1 MTLVFIY
8 AGESERYALVRG
20 YVGGWFRDHRIPAY
34 RSNMHGGWWLRQERV
49 DDVMARM
56 DVSGL
61 VCRFS
66 DRPAPAY
73 VPPPLDVA
81 DEEKVA

>member
-1 MTLVFIY
+1 MTLVYIH
-8 AGESERYALVRG
+8 AIPGEKYALVRG
-20 YVGGWFRDHRIPAY
+20 NVGGWFRDRRIPAY

-49 DDVMARM
+49 ADVMAGM

-73 VPPPLDVA
+73 TPPPLDEAEEERVA
-81 DEEKVA
+81 

>member
-1 MTLVFIY
+1 MNAVYVY
-8 AGESERYALVRG
+8 AIPGEKYALVRG
-20 YVGGWFRDHRIPAY
+20 HVGGWFRDRRIPAY
-34 RSNMHGGWWLRQERV
+34 RSNLHGGWWLRQERV

-73 VPPPLDVA
+73 VPPPLDVPA
-81 DEEKVA
+81 EEAVA

>member
-1 MTLVFIY
+1 MTLVYIY
-8 AGESERYALVRG
+8 AIPDEKYALVRG
-20 YVGGWFRDHRIPAY
+20 HVGGWFRGRRIPAY
-34 RSNMHGGWWLRQERV
+34 RSNLHGGWWLRQERV
-49 DDVMARM
+49 ADVMARM

-73 VPPPLDVA
+73 IPPPLPAEEQVA
-81 DEEKVA
+81 

>member
-1 MTLVFIY
+1 MNLVFVY
-8 AGESERYALVRG
+8 AVPGEKYALVRG
-20 YVGGWFRDHRIPAY
+20 HVGGWFRARRIPAY
-34 RSNMHGGWWLRQERV
+34 RSNMHNGWWLRQERV
-49 DDVMARM
+49 ADVMAGM

-73 VPPPLDVA
+73 VPPPLEA
-81 DEEKVA
+81 PAEEKVA

>member
-1 MTLVFIY
+1 MIHVYIYLVP
-8 AGESERYALVRG
+8 GEKYALVRG
-20 YVGGWFRDHRIPAY
+20 HVGGWFRDQRIPAY
-34 RSNMHGGWWLRQERV
+34 RSNMNGGWWIRQERV
-49 DDVMARM
+49 NDVMARM

-73 VPPPLDVA
+73 VPAPLDVPA
-81 DEEKVA
+81 EEKVA